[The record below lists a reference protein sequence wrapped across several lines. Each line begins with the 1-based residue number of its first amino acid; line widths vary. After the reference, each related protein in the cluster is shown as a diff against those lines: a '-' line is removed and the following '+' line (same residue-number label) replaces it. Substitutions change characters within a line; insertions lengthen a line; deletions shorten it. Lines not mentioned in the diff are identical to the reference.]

1 VATVPGRP
9 GPLRPGTQP
18 VYRIT
23 SVRRSQLE
31 ETHQRTVRY
40 LVSMGVRTACFLLA
54 VVVHGPLRWVLV
66 VAAIVLPYI
75 AVVFA
80 NAGRERSLPT
90 PPEIV
95 LRPDLPKLPGPDGA
109 APTAAPEGPRE
120 PTVTPPDPPLVVPP
134 VEPPATPL

>member
-9 GPLRPGTQP
+9 GTEP

-23 SVRRSQLE
+23 SVRRSYLE

-66 VAAIVLPYI
+66 LAAIVLPYI

-90 PPEIV
+90 PPEIF
-95 LRPDLPKLPGPDGA
+95 LRPDRTELPGTA
-109 APTAAPEGPRE
+109 QAPPRE
-120 PTVTPPDPPLVVPP
+120 ASPEATTGSGLPPESPPQTPPVTPPDISGR
-134 VEPPATPL
+134 

>member
-1 VATVPGRP
+1 MATVPGRP
-9 GPLRPGTQP
+9 GTEP

-54 VVVHGPLRWVLV
+54 VVVHGPLRWVFV

-80 NAGRERSLPT
+80 NAGRERSLPD
-90 PPEIV
+90 PPEIF
-95 LRPDLPKLPGPDGA
+95 LRPDRTELPRAADQPPKPPHTTPGETPGS
-109 APTAAPEGPRE
+109 PP
-120 PTVTPPDPPLVVPP
+120 VTPPDISGR
-134 VEPPATPL
+134 

>member
-1 VATVPGRP
+1 MATVPGRP
-9 GPLRPGTQP
+9 GTEP

-23 SVRRSQLE
+23 SVRRSHLE

-54 VVVHGPLRWVLV
+54 VVVHGPLRWVFVL
-66 VAAIVLPYI
+66 AAIVLPYI

-90 PPEIV
+90 PPEIF
-95 LRPDLPKLPGPDGA
+95 LRADRTELPSAADG
-109 APTAAPEGPRE
+109 TSKPRE
-120 PTVTPPDPPLVVPP
+120 TGPGEAPATPAETPPVTPPDISGR
-134 VEPPATPL
+134 